1 MAHHHTR
8 NPLHQ
13 IKQLAFLSLT
23 RQAGAAAALP
33 SSAQVESIVSPVA
46 VTSFKFRKAAQPA
59 RLDDDDDA
67 AAAPGRKVHDT
78 IRKSAPHEAQ
88 VVFLLLVDLSLKVY

>member
-59 RLDDDDDA
+59 RLDD